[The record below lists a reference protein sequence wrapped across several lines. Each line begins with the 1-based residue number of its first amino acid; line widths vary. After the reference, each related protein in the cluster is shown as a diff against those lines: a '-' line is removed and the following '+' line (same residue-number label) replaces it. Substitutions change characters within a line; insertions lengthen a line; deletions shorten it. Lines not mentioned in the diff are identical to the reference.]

1 VTRVTKCE
9 GGDFALVNGRCET
22 LDKGRWAEM
31 LLPEEKLRLLS
42 MVDVL
47 EPLTKEELEE
57 FSRRVPD
64 THVERGRVFYTPGD
78 RSDALFMLKKGKVRI
93 YKVTPEGWQFT
104 LAVVESGTMFGEMAL
119 TAQRM
124 REAYAE
130 AAEPSDIC
138 VLGSRDLEWLV
149 RKNPDVGLRMIHV
162 LSERLR
168 FCEGRLEDIGLKD
181 VTARLAGVVLRL
193 AESEGVMTPEGPRIP
208 THYAHWQLATM
219 IGTSRESV
227 TRAFTR
233 LQMRGAV
240 LLKDRRIYVKDI
252 EALEDA
258 AR

>member
-1 VTRVTKCE
+1 
-9 GGDFALVNGRCET
+9 
-22 LDKGRWAEM
+22 M
-31 LLPEEKLRLLS
+31 LSPKEKLRLLS

-47 EPLTKEELEE
+47 EPLSKEELEE
-57 FSRRVPD
+57 FGWRVPD
-64 THVERGRVFYTPGD
+64 THVERGRVLFTPGD

-93 YKVTPEGWQFT
+93 YTVTPEGWQFT

-124 REAYAE
+124 REVYAE

-138 VLGSRDLEWLV
+138 VLRSEDLEWLV

-168 FCEGRLEDIGLKD
+168 LCEERLEDIGLKD
-181 VTARLAGVVLRL
+181 VPARLARLVLQL
-193 AESEGVMTPEGPRIP
+193 AESEGVMTPEGPRIT
-208 THYAHWQLATM
+208 THYTHWQLATM
-219 IGTSRESV
+219 IGSSRESV

-233 LQMRGAV
+233 LQRRGAV
-240 LLKDRRIYVKDI
+240 LLKDRRIYVNDI

>member
-1 VTRVTKCE
+1 
-9 GGDFALVNGRCET
+9 
-22 LDKGRWAEM
+22 M
-31 LLPEEKLRLLS
+31 LLPKEKLRLLS
-42 MVDVL
+42 MVDIL
-47 EPLTKEELEE
+47 EPLSGEQLEE
-57 FSRRVPD
+57 FSRRVPY
-64 THVERGRVFYTPGD
+64 THVERGRVFFTPGD

-119 TAQRM
+119 TSQRM

-138 VLGSRDLEWLV
+138 VLRREDLEWLV
-149 RKNPDVGLRMIHV
+149 RENPDVGLKMMHV

-168 FCEGRLEDIGLKD
+168 ICEERLEGIGLKE
-181 VTARLAGVVLRL
+181 VPARLANLILQL
-193 AESEGVMTPEGPRIP
+193 AESEGIMTPEGPRIP
-208 THYAHWQLATM
+208 THYTHWQLATM

-233 LQMRGAV
+233 LQRRGAV
-240 LLKDRRIYVKDI
+240 LLQDRRIYVKDI
-252 EALEDA
+252 EALEGA